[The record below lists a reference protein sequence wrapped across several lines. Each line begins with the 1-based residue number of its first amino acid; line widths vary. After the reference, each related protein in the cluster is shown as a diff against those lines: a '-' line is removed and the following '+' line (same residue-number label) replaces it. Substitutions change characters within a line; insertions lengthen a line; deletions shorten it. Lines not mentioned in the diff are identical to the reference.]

1 MLYTIKKEKGS
12 ENDKYLL
19 NISFEFL
26 DNGGIM
32 CLTLL
37 MKRGL
42 PVTQMDILRKI
53 VEAENNARSIYTD
66 AVSLQ
71 TDFESYMKERTDKL
85 RRLRFDEA
93 EGEIARVQQEETA
106 QADKEIAEMEKTLQV
121 ELEAAGRLFARQSRQ
136 VTDRIF
142 KLAVDTDA

>member
-1 MLYTIKKEKGS
+1 
-12 ENDKYLL
+12 
-19 NISFEFL
+19 
-26 DNGGIM
+26 M